1 VLGTKH
7 IILYIVI
14 ALIIV
19 VGAWFVMRNR
29 ASGDAS

>member
-7 IILYIVI
+7 IILYVLI
-14 ALIIV
+14 ALVIIG
-19 VGAWFVMRNR
+19 GAWYLMRNR